1 MDENSKDVQQNLFDF
16 VDYFGYT
23 PEEGARR
30 QAQADTFRPN
40 RAGGNIYRRLQAEG
54 KEARDEIDPTGEM

>member
-1 MDENSKDVQQNLFDF
+1 MDSNSEKAQQNRRDF
-16 VDYFGYT
+16 IKYFGYT

-40 RAGGNIYRRLQAEG
+40 RSGGNIYRRLQAEG
-54 KEARDEIDPTGEM
+54 KEARDEIDPVGEM

>member
-1 MDENSKDVQQNLFDF
+1 MDTNSEEAQKNRQDF
-16 VDYFGYT
+16 INYFGYT

-30 QAQADTFRPN
+30 QAQAETFRPN
-40 RAGGNIYRRLQAEG
+40 RSGGNIYRRLQAEG